1 MLWFI
6 YLFILASSSQT
17 WPWTS
22 DPHVFISQVLGFQ
35 ESVPTSAWFP
45 KLRVNDLNCPHPLE
59 AEQTNHR
66 QLKSRKGTRGGRKK
80 KTWKTPRPDVVVPV
94 VNLTLGELGQNDWH
108 GFEVSLGY
116 MPTTCFKIALK
127 KNAAQ
132 ACAPWLRIGI
142 TWEGLR
148 TSK

>member
-66 QLKSRKGTRGGRKK
+66 QLKSRKGTRGGEEKK
-80 KTWKTPRPDVVVPV
+80 DLENSQARCGGTSCKPNTWGARAEELAWVWGQSRLHAD
-94 VNLTLGELGQNDWH
+94 NLFQN
-108 GFEVSLGY
+108 S
-116 MPTTCFKIALK
+116 IK